1 MSGMYTQEG
10 LDGAALSIAA
20 FTNSVGVFG
29 TVGVTVGTVLFALST
44 LLGWSYYGEK
54 AIEYLFKSKS
64 YVGSI
69 KLGYRLVF
77 IVMSFVGSVGGLQ
90 LIWSIA
96 DTLNGMMAIPNLIA
110 LVALSGTVTKMVK
123 DYFKEIKMQKKA

>member
-1 MSGMYTQEG
+1 
-10 LDGAALSIAA
+10 
-20 FTNSVGVFG
+20 
-29 TVGVTVGTVLFALST
+29 
-44 LLGWSYYGEK
+44 
-54 AIEYLFKSKS
+54 
-64 YVGSI
+64 
-69 KLGYRLVF
+69 
-77 IVMSFVGSVGGLQ
+77 MSFVGSVGGLQ

>member
-20 FTNSVGVFG
+20 FTNSVGIFG

-54 AIEYLFKSKS
+54 AIEYLFKTKS

-69 KLGYRLVF
+69 KLGYRICIIL
-77 IVMSFVGSVGGLQ
+77 MSFVVLLAACS
-90 LIWSIA
+90 
-96 DTLNGMMAIPNLIA
+96 
-110 LVALSGTVTKMVK
+110 
-123 DYFKEIKMQKKA
+123 